1 MRPHNQGFVLV
12 CVLWVVAMLTV
23 VAVGFGH
30 RAQLDRRAAA
40 YALDHAQAMM
50 MARGAVQRGIQE
62 LRNMAFNAAINPDNA
77 QGTHL
82 GQPWAQ
88 RKDLVN
94 EKGLFELGDE
104 FKEDEVY
111 YTIEDLSG
119 RININS
125 ARNDI
130 LEHVKALDR
139 TTLRKIRA
147 RLTTGEYEDEGPAP
161 FQAIEELRYLDSVD
175 DDDWFGTDRIPGLKD
190 VLTVYGGPLININTA
205 SAEVLACIPEMAEHD
220 IGAILHFRAGND
232 GELGTA
238 DDRGFRDLADYTNQV
253 KPRPNARRA
262 VLGYCTFTSVFF
274 KITGVATRRGGTVR
288 AVASSVVSVSGS
300 DAFVLTWQE
309 ETFGS

>member
-1 MRPHNQGFVLV
+1 MKPRNQGFVLV
-12 CVLWVVAMLTV
+12 CVLWVLAMLTV

-88 RKDLVN
+88 PKDLVH

-104 FKEDEVY
+104 FEEDEVY
-111 YTIEDLSG
+111 YAVEDLSG

-125 ARNDI
+125 GRNDL
-130 LEHVKALDR
+130 LEHVEALDR
-139 TTLRKIRA
+139 TTIRKIHA
-147 RLTTGEYEDEGPAP
+147 RLTRSEYEDEGPAP
-161 FQAIEELRYLDSVD
+161 FQAIEELRYFDSVD
-175 DDDWFGTDRIPGLKD
+175 DEDWFGTDQVPGLKD
-190 VLTVYGGPLININTA
+190 VLTVYGGSHININTA
-205 SAEVLACIPEMAEHD
+205 PPEVLACIPDFTSQD
-220 IGAILHFRAGND
+220 IDAILYYRAGGD

-238 DDRGFRDLADYTNQV
+238 DDRGFRDLGDFTQQIQ
-253 KPRPNARRA
+253 PRPNARRG
-262 VLGYCTFTSVFF
+262 VLKYCTYTSAFF
-274 KITGVATRRGGTVR
+274 KITGVATRRGGAVR
-288 AVASSVVSVSGS
+288 AVASAVVMSSGT
-300 DAFVLTWQE
+300 DAVVLTWQE
-309 ETFGS
+309 ETLGS